1 MVVAKLLPIYASK
14 IERQKYSDS
23 LALPNAA
30 KFATPFAATF
40 GFAKVLR
47 KTN

>member
-30 KFATPFAATF
+30 KPAIHFAATIV
-40 GFAKVLR
+40 FAKQTKNL
-47 KTN
+47 